1 VRSELVSIRD
11 YFKPIPTMNT
21 AQVRELLSSKD
32 PSAYN
37 LIDVRQP
44 GEYERAHLPGAR
56 LMPVAELLS
65 LAGQLDPNKPTLA
78 Y

>member
-1 VRSELVSIRD
+1 MSIRD
-11 YFKPIPTMNT
+11 YFKPVPTMSA
-21 AQVRELLSSKD
+21 AQVRELLSRKD
-32 PSAYN
+32 ASEYN

-56 LMPVAELLS
+56 LMPAADLLS
-65 LAGQLDPNKPTLA
+65 LADQLDPNKPTLA

>member
-1 VRSELVSIRD
+1 VSIID

-21 AQVRELLSSKD
+21 AQVRELLNRKD
-32 PSAYN
+32 PSEYN

-65 LAGQLDPNKPTLA
+65 LAGTLDPNKPTLA

>member
-1 VRSELVSIRD
+1 LSISD
-11 YFKPIPTMNT
+11 YFKAVPTMNA
-21 AQVRELLSSKD
+21 AQVREILSRKE
-32 PSAYN
+32 PSEYN

-56 LMPVAELLS
+56 LMPVADLLS
-65 LAGQLDPNKPTLA
+65 LAGGLDPNIPTIA

>member
-1 VRSELVSIRD
+1 VSISD
-11 YFKPIPTMNT
+11 YFKPVPTMT
-21 AQVRELLSSKD
+21 ASQVREFLSRKD
-32 PSAYN
+32 PSEYN

-56 LMPVAELLS
+56 LMPVADLLS
-65 LAGQLDPNKPTLA
+65 LAGSLDPNKLTIA

>member
-1 VRSELVSIRD
+1 MGISD
-11 YFKPIPTMNT
+11 YFKPITTMNA
-21 AQVRELLSSKD
+21 AQVRELLGGKD
-32 PSAYN
+32 PSEYN

-56 LMPVAELLS
+56 LMPVADLLS
-65 LAGQLDPNKPTLA
+65 LAGQLDPNKPTLT

>member
-1 VRSELVSIRD
+1 MSD
-11 YFKPIPTMNT
+11 YFKPVSILSA
-21 AQVRELLSSKD
+21 AQVRELLNRKD
-32 PSAYN
+32 PSEYN

-56 LMPVAELLS
+56 LMPVSDLPS
-65 LAGQLDPNKPTLA
+65 LAGHLDPHKPTLT

>member
-1 VRSELVSIRD
+1 MSMRD
-11 YFKPIPTMNT
+11 YFKPVPTMNA
-21 AQVRELLSSKD
+21 AQLRERLGRMD
-32 PSAYN
+32 PSEYY

-56 LMPVAELLS
+56 LMPIAELPS
-65 LAGQLDPNKPTLA
+65 LARQLDPNKPTFA

>member
-1 VRSELVSIRD
+1 MSITD
-11 YFKPIPTMNT
+11 YFKPVPTMSA
-21 AQVRELLSSKD
+21 AQAREVLGSKD
-32 PSAYN
+32 ASAYN

-65 LAGQLDPNKPTLA
+65 LAGKLDPNKPTFA
-78 Y
+78 D

>member
-1 VRSELVSIRD
+1 MGISD
-11 YFKPIPTMNT
+11 YFKPVTTMNA
-21 AQVRELLSSKD
+21 AQARELLSSKG
-32 PSAYN
+32 PSEYN

-56 LMPVAELLS
+56 LMPVADLLS
-65 LAGQLDPNKPTLA
+65 LAGHLDPNKPTLT

>member
-1 VRSELVSIRD
+1 LSIRD
-11 YFKPIPTMNT
+11 YFKPVPTMNVT
-21 AQVRELLSSKD
+21 QVREFLSRKD
-32 PSAYN
+32 PSEYN

-56 LMPVAELLS
+56 LMPVADLLS
-65 LAGQLDPNKPTLA
+65 LAGDLDPNKPTIA

>member
-1 VRSELVSIRD
+1 MSISD
-11 YFKPIPTMNT
+11 YFKPVPTMNA
-21 AQVRELLSSKD
+21 AQVRELLGSKD
-32 PSAYN
+32 PSEYN

-56 LMPVAELLS
+56 LMPVADLLS
-65 LAGQLDPNKPTLA
+65 LAGPLDPNKPTLA

>member
-1 VRSELVSIRD
+1 MSIRD
-11 YFKPIPTMNT
+11 YFKPVPTMNA
-21 AQVRELLSSKD
+21 AQVREFLSRKDLLD
-32 PSAYN
+32 YN

-56 LMPVAELLS
+56 LMPVADLLS
-65 LAGQLDPNKPTLA
+65 LAAQLDPNKPTLA